1 MRRFV
6 SVPGNQTGN
15 EEIEMSVDSEP
26 LNQPYPKLPLGRA
39 ISLSYS
45 TYFEHFLDALRASWL
60 WMLVVAAITG
70 VTSWEQWS
78 WMSAVIAQMKPGV
91 PPQLLQPP
99 AIGALLSLQYIL
111 LTLAGVSIAVAW
123 HRRLI
128 LGEHPGWS
136 GSNLATKNPWRYIG
150 VGLAI
155 VLTVMLPIIAIV
167 VPLIY
172 FVTPAQHLTPGP
184 PHAAPF
190 LLIPLV
196 FVLYFVAVAIM
207 LRLTLL
213 LPARATADLD
223 LTFRQTWNRTRG
235 NTWRLFWGILATTI
249 PPIALAEI
257 AFLLIGGLN
266 IPSGARN
273 FAMIADADFA
283 RRMTAMS
290 TIFMVYYL
298 LMLPIGIGFLSH
310 AYRHFFRTESGPV
323 PNS

>member
-1 MRRFV
+1 
-6 SVPGNQTGN
+6 
-15 EEIEMSVDSEP
+15 MSVDSEA
-26 LNQPYPKLPLGRA
+26 LNPPYPKLPLGHT

-45 TYFEHFLDALRASWL
+45 TYFEHLLDALRASWL

-78 WMSAVIAQMKPGV
+78 WMSTAIAQIKPGV
-91 PPQLLQPP
+91 PAQVPQPP
-99 AIGALLSLQYIL
+99 TMGTLFILQYIL
-111 LTLAGVSIAVAW
+111 MTLAGVSIAVAW
-123 HRRLI
+123 HRLLI

-155 VLTVMLPIIAIV
+155 ALTVMLPIIAIIAPV
-167 VPLIY
+167 IY
-172 FVTPAQHLTPGP
+172 FVVSAQHLAPGSP
-184 PHAAPF
+184 PAALF

-196 FVLYFVAVAIM
+196 FVLYIIALAIV

-213 LPARATADLD
+213 LPARAAGNVG

-249 PPIALAEI
+249 PPLILAEI
-257 AFLLIGGLN
+257 AFLLIGGLS
-266 IPSGARN
+266 IPNGARN
-273 FAMIADADFA
+273 IAMIADADFA

-298 LMLPIGIGFLSH
+298 LMLPVGIGFLSH
-310 AYRHFFRTESGPV
+310 AYLHFFRPERDRVARTGET
-323 PNS
+323 